1 MLRKLNRLACPDIV
15 NQTRGQVASASGG
28 AKNFRPAVGYNP
40 PVMTESEELLIRIEE
55 ALAGVEQE
63 GGDAF
68 PPMASVKRQLLWCR
82 GYLRGE
88 AVGGPPGPFTMGTIA
103 MRELDMYGDNP
114 DLALEVYEIEKEV
127 TALLED
133 KPKP

>member
-1 MLRKLNRLACPDIV
+1 
-15 NQTRGQVASASGG
+15 
-28 AKNFRPAVGYNP
+28 
-40 PVMTESEELLIRIEE
+40 MTERDELLSRVEE

-68 PPMASVKRQLLWCR
+68 PPLASVKRQLLWCR

-88 AVGGPPGPFTMGTIA
+88 AVGDPRGPFTMGTLA

-114 DLALEVYEIEKEV
+114 DLALEVYQIEREV

-133 KPKP
+133 KQKP